1 MCIKSLH
8 MDNRDSTMCYLTW
21 LEHNFHLLL
30 LDSWCKNCGF
40 LTVWELGQCN
50 RVIIRLCS
58 VISWLGLGKDRSQK
72 AEVQVVFFCPSSGRP
87 LAETKWVAL
96 SVQSPF
102 THTVTLSLDATHTLR
117 RKLNPISDMCKNRLF
132 LCQPLS
138 SFSTASGRCLKAHP

>member
-1 MCIKSLH
+1 MNN
-8 MDNRDSTMCYLTW
+8 MDNIMCYLTW
-21 LEHNFHLLL
+21 LEHNCHLLL
-30 LDSWCKNCGF
+30 LDSWYKNHCV

-72 AEVQVVFFCPSSGRP
+72 AEVHMEVVFFCPSSGRP

-102 THTVTLSLDATHTLR
+102 THTVTLSLNATHTLR
-117 RKLNPISDMCKNRLF
+117 HKRNPISDVRKNRLF

-138 SFSTASGRCLKAHP
+138 SCSTASGRCLKAHP